1 MAKAVTKSRKRARAA
16 GGKFKS
22 DDPSTPNVNEA
33 YIEATN
39 VSVGGVGA
47 KAETTPRKPRATKAE
62 PKRTRTVNEFGDIV
76 KL

>member
-1 MAKAVTKSRKRARAA
+1 MVKAVTKSRRRARAL

-22 DDPSTPNVNEA
+22 DDPSTPDVNEA

-39 VSVGGVGA
+39 VSVSGVSA
-47 KAETTPRKPRATKAE
+47 TAETKPSAKKAAT